1 MSSTSGPSL
10 EADVAPP
17 ESITRFL
24 RYAGYFVL
32 ATGRVRAEG
41 LLPPPVDAARGRL
54 RLETSVY
61 RADGATSE
69 ELWRICFLH
78 VDDPNAPMK
87 ARGTVDAGQFF
98 NQGLSFD
105 ANGDPHP
112 RHADVIG
119 WPAEKHARKDV
130 AREIADKMRLE
141 VRAP

>member
-1 MSSTSGPSL
+1 
-10 EADVAPP
+10 
-17 ESITRFL
+17 
-24 RYAGYFVL
+24 
-32 ATGRVRAEG
+32 
-41 LLPPPVDAARGRL
+41 
-54 RLETSVY
+54 
-61 RADGATSE
+61 
-69 ELWRICFLH
+69 
-78 VDDPNAPMK
+78 MK